1 MWNQRFR
8 FSVISGFSFW
18 ALYPKT
24 EIRKSRKFIEN
35 PKILKYENKI
45 SKTLEILFK
54 WHHSQ
59 NHSATMLIICYISFS
74 RDSDTSRFVKLSL
87 RFFFCF
93 FFFLL
98 WLFFFV
104 CLFVY
109 SSFNAQNVE
118 IVIEK
123 QIHMY
128 LNFID
133 PKIQIFRDFWVFVL
147 SPISKDEI
155 LEIMEILQKRHDT
168 EIWECSFKNSWNSVE
183 MTSKLSSHI
192 INHEAGIWVTFKRF
206 WPSGAKINKPWLLL
220 PAYVIVLVLNF
231 KNQL

>member
-1 MWNQRFR
+1 
-8 FSVISGFSFW
+8 
-18 ALYPKT
+18 
-24 EIRKSRKFIEN
+24 
-35 PKILKYENKI
+35 
-45 SKTLEILFK
+45 
-54 WHHSQ
+54 
-59 NHSATMLIICYISFS
+59 MLIMCYISFS

-93 FFFLL
+93 FLFFCCGCFFL
-98 WLFFFV
+98 FV

-147 SPISKDEI
+147 GPISKDEI

-168 EIWECSFKNSWNSVE
+168 EI
-183 MTSKLSSHI
+183 
-192 INHEAGIWVTFKRF
+192 
-206 WPSGAKINKPWLLL
+206 
-220 PAYVIVLVLNF
+220 
-231 KNQL
+231 